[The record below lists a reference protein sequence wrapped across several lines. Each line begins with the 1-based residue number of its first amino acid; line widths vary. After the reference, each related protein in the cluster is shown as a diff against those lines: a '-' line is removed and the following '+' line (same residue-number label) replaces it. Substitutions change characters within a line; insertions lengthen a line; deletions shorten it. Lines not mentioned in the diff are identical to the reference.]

1 MAIVQKWKLGQAN
14 TLVGTQ
20 TVVGTL
26 YPVNSKLHVITVN
39 AGGSTSTTTPRGNII
54 PDSGYTGGVIE
65 SIIDEVAPLA
75 YWTTDSTVADQAN
88 IFVNE
93 HHHIIDLQKYESFT
107 GFNFWLVH
115 LLKYINFSTHIR
127 FTGNTILIILGSGIC
142 FMLHRFKTSSQTI

>member
-1 MAIVQKWKLGQAN
+1 MATVQKWKLGQAN

-39 AGGSTSTTTPRGNII
+39 AGGSTTATTPRGNII

-88 IFVNE
+88 IFVITDPSV
-93 HHHIIDLQKYESFT
+93 HADDLQHRVRQIGANTAATRLTGTTFTYANTSIISAGGNSVDVSGTQVIESPT
-107 GFNFWLVH
+107 VGTV
-115 LLKYINFSTHIR
+115 
-127 FTGNTILIILGSGIC
+127 
-142 FMLHRFKTSSQTI
+142 